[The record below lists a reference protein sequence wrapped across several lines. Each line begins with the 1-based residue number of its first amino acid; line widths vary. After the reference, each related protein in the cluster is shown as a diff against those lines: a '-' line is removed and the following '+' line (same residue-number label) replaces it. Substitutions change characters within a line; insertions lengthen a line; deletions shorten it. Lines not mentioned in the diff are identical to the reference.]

1 MIENTFCRKSAEL
14 YLKKRILAYSLKKNA
29 ALTHPRREGY
39 NKVNYWKDEKV

>member
-14 YLKKRILAYSLKKNA
+14 YLKKEFWHIVKKKNA